1 MSINS
6 KTGAVTGHP
15 TKNDLG
21 SQAIVVKVSDGKA
34 EAEIHFNVEVIIDP
48 IPVFSGSTSFS
59 AKTRQDFSGL
69 VSAKD
74 PNGKPLT
81 YHLVGAPSWLHIDP
95 VTGQLSGQPPIDGI
109 GDFVFSVSATNGT
122 QAQTQQV
129 SIHVTDNNKGATIE
143 AINKQTVIKGNAFRY
158 AVKAS
163 DPEGDTLTYRLQ
175 NAPAWLTING
185 DGVIEADAKSEELG
199 LYTVQIVVN
208 DG

>member
-1 MSINS
+1 
-6 KTGAVTGHP
+6 
-15 TKNDLG
+15 
-21 SQAIVVKVSDGKA
+21 
-34 EAEIHFNVEVIIDP
+34 
-48 IPVFSGSTSFS
+48 
-59 AKTRQDFSGL
+59 
-69 VSAKD
+69 
-74 PNGKPLT
+74 
-81 YHLVGAPSWLHIDP
+81 HLVGAPSWLHIDP

-208 DG
+208 DGRLDKVLNFQLDIVVDPVPTINSNNFIAQTR